1 MKLLCFGY
9 LINSSSRI
17 PNLQS
22 AFSLTAV
29 SLLINFICNFS
40 QLLKIN
46 AFETANVLI
55 TGYDYP
61 LFAHI
66 KSFSTMQTAGK

>member
-1 MKLLCFGY
+1 M
-9 LINSSSRI
+9 
-17 PNLQS
+17 QS
-22 AFSLTAV
+22 ASSLSAI
-29 SLLINFICNFS
+29 SLLINFACNFS

-55 TGYDYP
+55 TSYDP

-66 KSFSTMQTAGK
+66 ESFSVMQTSGK

>member
-1 MKLLCFGY
+1 M
-9 LINSSSRI
+9 
-17 PNLQS
+17 QS
-22 AFSLTAV
+22 ASSLSAI
-29 SLLINFICNFS
+29 SLLINFACNFS

-55 TGYDYP
+55 TSYDP

-66 KSFSTMQTAGK
+66 ESFSVTQTSGK